1 MSTRFAA
8 AYGVVALLA
17 AVLTGPALA
26 HEGHDHGA
34 VPPPLS
40 KTIAPRGEALSDA
53 FELVAVPRD
62 GTLTLF
68 LDRFRTNEPVPGATI
83 EVETPDG

>member
-62 GTLTLF
+62 GTLTL
-68 LDRFRTNEPVPGATI
+68 V
-83 EVETPDG
+83 